1 MRRSLVLR
9 RRLAYV
15 RSRLAYVRRR
25 LRVRCRLR
33 GEAPVGLPVETDVAY
48 CAQPWDSLA
57 AEPGALAGLRAE
69 PVGSGAPAGEA
80 LVGLLVAE
88 RKVPCCARPWNSPV
102 AEHSDALADAERCYC
117 EAVRSLS

>member
-57 AEPGALAGLRAE
+57 AEPGAPAGLRAA
-69 PVGSGAPAGEA
+69 PVAGEA
-80 LVGLLVAE
+80 PVGLLVK
-88 RKVPCCARPWNSPV
+88 RNVPCCAPSWNS
-102 AEHSDALADAERCYC
+102 LAAARCNC
-117 EAVRSLS
+117 EAAHSLR